1 MPNLDQLHF
10 LEVDLNDGYYRP
22 ISPDQPIDVTGE
34 HRNRQLAE
42 NAVETVY
49 EALGLR
55 VRNVHH
61 LRKSPIRHA
70 LGEGALHRKHPE
82 TRPDIPRELPEAI
95 RRTIRSNE
103 SSPPEGD
110 SLDLIDRN
118 GIPDLLIFDPNEPEN
133 YHFTEVKF
141 ESERLLASQVTWFD
155 RFDYFDI
162 RVVIVFSGKEQLER
176 YRSGFDIEELLSNV
190 ATRSRFKEIDN
201 REPMSAGEIAQLLET
216 VETSDELLFN
226 ERKEPLS
233 VVAIDETMTGK
244 ATLTGV
250 KLKSQGGKEYLLS
263 NDGTYY
269 LDPWNKRD
277 LKWVGY
283 P

>member
-10 LEVDLNDGYYRP
+10 LEVNLKDGSYRP
-22 ISPDQPIDVTGE
+22 IFGDQPIEVTGE

-49 EALGLR
+49 ETLGLR
-55 VRNVHH
+55 VRNVPH

-70 LGEGALHRKHPE
+70 LGEGALHRTHPE
-82 TRPDIPRELPEAI
+82 VRPDIPQELPEVI

-110 SLDLIDRN
+110 PLNLIDRN
-118 GIPDLLIFDPNEPEN
+118 GIPDLLVFDPHDPANF
-133 YHFTEVKF
+133 HFAEVKF
-141 ESERLLASQVTWFD
+141 ESERLLSSQIAWFD
-155 RFDYFDI
+155 RFDYFEI
-162 RVVIVFSGKEQLER
+162 RVVIVFSDKEQLER
-176 YRSGFDIEELLSNV
+176 YQSGFDLEALLSNV
-190 ATRSRFKEIDN
+190 TSRSRFEEIDN
-201 REPMSAGEIAQLLET
+201 REPMSSEEIAQLLET
-216 VETSDELLFN
+216 VETGDELLFN
-226 ERKEPLS
+226 EREEPLS
-233 VVAIDETMTGK
+233 VVAVDETMTGK

-263 NDGTYY
+263 NDGTTY
-269 LDPWNKRD
+269 LDPWNNRD